1 MSIIEIII
9 YILIPILIIFYI
21 KKRKDENR
29 KWQQTKLRLIK
40 EEKERQKEREKS
52 RKKLKKLK
60 EVEDYELNAEESVLC
75 EDGMKRKYSKSMYG
89 IIKDKIKDCSS
100 VKYDFKD
107 EESKEKLIKVF
118 GISSYDLGKSTFQST
133 YLTGSHNPKN
143 MVFHKFE
150 QRGLVYISKENWFS
164 EKGKFL
170 NSTEILKLRKEERD
184 RRYRYNKKY
193 SSLLPKTNFS
203 KKFKFNTALDSF
215 PRYQDTAASL
225 FIINNVYFIE
235 TDAPIKLFQGKI
247 NGVQYV
253 DGKDV

>member
-40 EEKERQKEREKS
+40 EEKERQKEREKA

-75 EDGMKRKYSKSMYG
+75 EDGINRKYSKSMYG

-107 EESKEKLIKVF
+107 DESKEKLFKVL
-118 GISSYDLGKSTFQST
+118 GISSYDLGKSTFQT
-133 YLTGSHNPKN
+133 LYLTGPP
-143 MVFHKFE
+143 KFE

-170 NSTEILKLRKEERD
+170 NPTEVLKLRKEERN
-184 RRYRYNKKY
+184 RRYQYNKKY
-193 SSLLPKTNFS
+193 SALLPKSNFS
-203 KKFKFNTALDSF
+203 KKFWFNPALEGTTYSDI
-215 PRYQDTAASL
+215 AASL
-225 FIINNVYFIE
+225 FIINDVYFIE
-235 TDAPIKLFQGKI
+235 TDMPIKLFQGKI

-253 DGKDV
+253 DGKDVEKD